1 MVNFGSHFL
10 MLSFPRPIGETT
22 SVSAVLT
29 PVVEECSA
37 GLSTET
43 CCSASGGTWPDTSTD
58 DATGVS
64 SLHWGLFVLSWV
76 PWAVCSASACKLACE
91 LLPFVFREAKR
102 RLVGHAME
110 RHGDGRIRNAGGDGN
125 WASQQLVQEQGKVV
139 LALTGCKERGR
150 RVPHRRKRQ
159 WLPGATR
166 GRIKSIHRQMGSGL
180 G

>member
-10 MLSFPRPIGETT
+10 MLSFPRPIGEST
-22 SVSAVLT
+22 SVSMVLT

-37 GLSTET
+37 GLSMET
-43 CCSASGGTWPDTSTD
+43 FCSVPDGTWPDASTD
-58 DATGVS
+58 DVTGVS
-64 SLHWGLFVLSWV
+64 SLHWREFILSRFPWV
-76 PWAVCSASACKLACE
+76 VCSAGACKLACE
-91 LLPFVFREAKR
+91 LLAFVFREAKR

-110 RHGDGRIRNAGGDGN
+110 RHGDARIRDAGGDEN
-125 WASQQLVQEQGKVV
+125 WASQQLVREQKKVV